1 MARAVSVRVLDAPF
15 HIDHPFDY
23 ALPDYLTDLTRGTIV
38 SVPFGRGDRPV
49 FGVVMGEATPD
60 RDVVLKPVLS
70 ALDPAYA
77 LDGEMLGLSL
87 FLSDYYL
94 CSLGDAVRC
103 VLPPAVFA
111 SLGQN
116 IYRVPYCTPALT
128 GEALHT
134 LLGGKT
140 LRSDA
145 HKRILSYLAEHGTVP
160 RSDLCRDL
168 AVTPA
173 QVSALAAK
181 GYLTLEERETL
192 RNPYADLARERDRR
206 EIHLSRAQ
214 MRAFETLA
222 ELQDTGEAKAAL
234 LHGVTGSGKTQIM
247 LKLIDRTLAAGRTAI
262 VMVPEIALTP
272 QTVRIFCARY
282 GERVAVIHSS
292 LSAGERF
299 DAWRRIRRGE
309 VDLVIGTRSAVFAP
323 LKNIGLIVVDEEH
336 EHTYKSEQDPKYRTH
351 RVCAYRAG
359 VHHALV
365 VLASA
370 TPSFESYYAATH
382 GRYTLVPLTERF
394 GGAKLPE
401 AEIVDMRQ
409 ELRAGNVSPLSHTL
423 YDALAEVKERGEQAI
438 LFLNRRGYHAS
449 LQCRN
454 CGAVLNCPHC
464 SVALTLHTHP
474 TPHLLCHLCGYRA
487 APPRACPECHD
498 GRLSYVGYGT
508 EKVESEVE
516 GHEGHLTVLRMD
528 ADTATGK
535 QVYDR
540 MLDSFRRGEK
550 DVLLG
555 TQMVTKGHDFPRV
568 TLVGVIL
575 ADTGLYANDFRA
587 SERTFS
593 LLTQVIGRAGRANA
607 PGRAVIQTF
616 SPANDVIRLAKAQDY
631 VAFYESE
638 IKLREQLCFP
648 PFCDLVSLTLT
659 SRDEGRLQEAIGRC
673 ADLAKSLAGEKYA
686 DTPLTLFGPLEAQV
700 YRAAEQYR
708 MRLVLKCRWNARSRA
723 FVRELLLFASGLRGV
738 SAAVDVNPL
747 HA

>member
-15 HIDHPFDY
+15 HIDPPFEY
-23 ALPDYLTDLTRGTIV
+23 ALPDYLSDLARGTIV

-49 FGVVMGEATPD
+49 FGIVMGEATPD

-116 IYRVPYCTPALT
+116 IYRVPYCTPVLT

-292 LSAGERF
+292 L
-299 DAWRRIRRGE
+299 
-309 VDLVIGTRSAVFAP
+309 
-323 LKNIGLIVVDEEH
+323 
-336 EHTYKSEQDPKYRTH
+336 
-351 RVCAYRAG
+351 
-359 VHHALV
+359 
-365 VLASA
+365 
-370 TPSFESYYAATH
+370 
-382 GRYTLVPLTERF
+382 
-394 GGAKLPE
+394 
-401 AEIVDMRQ
+401 
-409 ELRAGNVSPLSHTL
+409 
-423 YDALAEVKERGEQAI
+423 
-438 LFLNRRGYHAS
+438 
-449 LQCRN
+449 
-454 CGAVLNCPHC
+454 
-464 SVALTLHTHP
+464 
-474 TPHLLCHLCGYRA
+474 
-487 APPRACPECHD
+487 
-498 GRLSYVGYGT
+498 
-508 EKVESEVE
+508 
-516 GHEGHLTVLRMD
+516 
-528 ADTATGK
+528 
-535 QVYDR
+535 
-540 MLDSFRRGEK
+540 
-550 DVLLG
+550 
-555 TQMVTKGHDFPRV
+555 
-568 TLVGVIL
+568 
-575 ADTGLYANDFRA
+575 
-587 SERTFS
+587 
-593 LLTQVIGRAGRANA
+593 
-607 PGRAVIQTF
+607 
-616 SPANDVIRLAKAQDY
+616 
-631 VAFYESE
+631 
-638 IKLREQLCFP
+638 
-648 PFCDLVSLTLT
+648 
-659 SRDEGRLQEAIGRC
+659 
-673 ADLAKSLAGEKYA
+673 
-686 DTPLTLFGPLEAQV
+686 
-700 YRAAEQYR
+700 
-708 MRLVLKCRWNARSRA
+708 
-723 FVRELLLFASGLRGV
+723 
-738 SAAVDVNPL
+738 
-747 HA
+747 